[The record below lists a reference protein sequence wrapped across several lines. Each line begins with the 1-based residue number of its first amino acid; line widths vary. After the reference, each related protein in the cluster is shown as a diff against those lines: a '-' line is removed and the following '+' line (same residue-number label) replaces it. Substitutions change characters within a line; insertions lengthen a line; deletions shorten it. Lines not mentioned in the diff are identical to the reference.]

1 MEDDNF
7 DVEGK
12 TSRLLKS
19 DGNKERFSSQQSF
32 EKLEMWDR
40 RGNWSLYGKRGKFII
55 KLMLTIAMTCWLNK
69 KIMAIR

>member
-1 MEDDNF
+1 MEEENF

-32 EKLEMWDR
+32 VKLE
-40 RGNWSLYGKRGKFII
+40 I
-55 KLMLTIAMTCWLNK
+55 
-69 KIMAIR
+69 